1 MTDTTLSMW
10 TLAQA
15 AGGSV
20 SGTEA
25 ITGASGAAPAASTVA
40 PGGTAPPP
48 PGGAAASPFG
58 GPFIFMMFGLLGLMI
73 FMQVMA
79 GRKEKKKR
87 AALMESLKR
96 GDKVMTIAGIIGTVD
111 SLRDDEIVLK
121 VDPNSN
127 AKLTFARSA
136 VQTVLSQSGG
146 GSSGES
152 APSVEV
158 KAKAEKAAAR

>member
-15 AGGSV
+15 GGGSV

-25 ITGASGAAPAASTVA
+25 ITGASGAAPATGTASTGA
-40 PGGTAPPP
+40 PVPP
-48 PGGAAASPFG
+48 PGGGSASPFG

-79 GRKEKKKR
+79 GRREKKKR
-87 AALMESLKR
+87 AALMALLKR

-111 SLRDDEIVLK
+111 SLRDDEVVLK
-121 VDPNSN
+121 VDQNSN

-136 VQTVLSQSGG
+136 VQTILN
-146 GSSGES
+146 SSTS
-152 APSVEV
+152 TPDAAPSVEV
-158 KAKAEKAAAR
+158 KTKAEKAAAR